1 MTKTT
6 KRPLPVSK
14 TIQFQQ
20 HQKIKDISV
29 SGKDALTS
37 VDFSERDGDFKLKVK
52 ADPDKINEV
61 SGTPFVT
68 TNVTTADEGTDD
80 PKKSVA
86 LGHDY
91 RGLNVET
98 AGKYLSINKTKEK
111 AVIDGTL
118 IEQDL
123 TKALNDAKEAKDKA
137 DKAAEKAGLADQKA
151 TTAISQIADVKDAL
165 AKLQEASEGA
175 DKLLKTDIDNIR
187 EILPKLPKDAKLYV
201 NEESRDIAKHHNGR
215 VEGLK
220 RVELYTDLDNSNAV
234 SLSVSDNVTLTIALK
249 QNDNSIDSLDFSREV
264 GEIRLEVAK
273 PALPDFDALGV
284 AVQDAQDRAAEAQGK
299 ADEAKAKADSLET
312 TFNNVSRNLQD
323 HAMDEAQLS
332 SLAAKL
338 DTTTT
343 TANTAK
349 ESADTATALAQQA
362 KATADKTATDLGLAQ
377 AKEIAD
383 IKNVNDAVERLRAA
397 VGQANGKL
405 QGRLSELAQKIEK
418 ANAGATAPEPLK
430 VDDATYNA
438 IKAAA
443 SLGDNRY
450 DGITSAT
457 FIVNSQKV
465 TLDVTDTNE
474 VANFDTS
481 IEGRVLLNN
490 PRSSIDNNSESLVI
504 GLKNDTHEVVSI
516 KIKSGHRDI
525 ETRLLG
531 VRDWLNFVPTKAEKA
546 LLALSEAGGRTN
558 FTQEQLDQGIV
569 VSEGIVVDM
578 GKYWLPVGNVE
589 LAFGGSKADAEAL
602 LDFTIYIY
610 DLETARVMHINA
622 KTLLEPGTKVPP
634 ILKTVY

>member
-1 MTKTT
+1 MTKST

-52 ADPDKINEV
+52 ADPDKVNEV

-68 TNVTTADEGTDD
+68 TSVTTADEGTDD

-91 RGLNVET
+91 RGLNLET

-118 IEQDL
+118 IEADL
-123 TKALNDAKEAKDKA
+123 TKALNDAKEAKEKA

-151 TTAISQIADVKDAL
+151 TTAITQIASVSDAL
-165 AKLQEASEGA
+165 TKLTEASKTADAKLQSEI
-175 DKLLKTDIDNIR
+175 DKLKEKLET
-187 EILPKLPKDAKLYV
+187 LPKEAKLYV
-201 NEESRDIAKHHNGR
+201 SEADKERANSGR
-215 VEGLK
+215 LEGLTH
-220 RVELYTDLDNSNAV
+220 VDFYTALDSTDATA
-234 SLSVSDNVTLTIALK
+234 LSVSENVTISVTLTPDTENTSGTA
-249 QNDNSIDSLDFSREV
+249 FTREV
-264 GEIRLEVAK
+264 SEIRLDVAK

-299 ADEAKAKADSLET
+299 ANEAKTKADSLET
-312 TFNNVSRNLQD
+312 AFNNVSKNLQD
-323 HAMDEAQLS
+323 HAMDEAQLN
-332 SLAAKL
+332 SLTAKL
-338 DTTTT
+338 ETTTT
-343 TANTAK
+343 IANTAK
-349 ESADTATALAQQA
+349 ESADTATTLAQQA
-362 KATADKTATDLGLAQ
+362 KATADKTAADLGLAQ

-397 VGQANGKL
+397 VGQANGKI

-443 SLGDNRY
+443 SLGDSRY
-450 DGITSAT
+450 DGITVAT
-457 FIVNSQKV
+457 FIVNGQNV
-465 TLDVTDTNE
+465 TLDVHDTNE

-481 IEGRVLLNN
+481 IEGRALSNN
-490 PRSSIDNNSESLVI
+490 PRSSINNNSESLVI
-504 GLKNDTHEVVSI
+504 GLKGDTHEVVSI

-525 ETRLLG
+525 ENRLLG

-546 LLALSEAGGRTN
+546 LLALSQAGGRTN
-558 FTQEQLDQGIV
+558 FTQEHLDQGIV
-569 VSEGIVVDM
+569 VSEGLMVDM

-589 LAFGGSKADAEAL
+589 MAFGGSKADAEAL

-610 DLETARVMHINA
+610 DLDTVRVNHINA

>member
-52 ADPDKINEV
+52 ADPDKVNDV
-61 SGTPFVT
+61 TGTPFVT
-68 TNVTTADEGTDD
+68 TSVTTADEGTDD

-98 AGKYLSINKTKEK
+98 AGKYLSINKTKDK

-118 IEQDL
+118 IEADL

-151 TTAISQIADVKDAL
+151 TTAITQIASVSDAL
-165 AKLQEASEGA
+165 TKLTEASKTADAKLQSEI
-175 DKLLKTDIDNIR
+175 DKLKEKLET
-187 EILPKLPKDAKLYV
+187 LPKEAKLYV
-201 NEESRDIAKHHNGR
+201 SEADKERANGGR
-215 VEGLK
+215 LEGLTH
-220 RVELYTDLDNSNAV
+220 VDFYTALDSTDATA
-234 SLSVSDNVTLTIALK
+234 LSVSENVTIAVTLTPDTENTNGTA
-249 QNDNSIDSLDFSREV
+249 FTREV
-264 GEIRLEVAK
+264 SEIRLEVAK
-273 PALPDFDALGV
+273 PELPDFDAL
-284 AVQDAQDRAAEAQGK
+284 AVTVQGAQDEARDAKVK
-299 ADEAKAKADSLET
+299 ATEAKEKADSLET

-323 HAMDEAQLS
+323 HAMDEAQLN
-332 SLAAKL
+332 SLTAQLA
-338 DTTTT
+338 TTTT
-343 TANTAK
+343 TADTAK
-349 ESADTATALAQQA
+349 ANADTATALAQQA

-383 IKNVNDAVERLRAA
+383 IKNVTDAVERLRAA

-418 ANAGATAPEPLK
+418 ANTGATAPEPLK

-443 SLGDNRY
+443 SSGDSRY
-450 DGITSAT
+450 DGITVAT
-457 FIVNSQKV
+457 FIVNGQNV
-465 TLDVTDTNE
+465 TFDVYDTNE

-481 IEGRVLLNN
+481 IEGRVLSNS

-504 GLKNDTHEVVSI
+504 GLKGDTHEVVSI

-525 ETRLLG
+525 EKRLLG

-558 FTQEQLDQGIV
+558 FTQEQVDQGII
-569 VSEGIVVDM
+569 VSEGLMVDM

-589 LAFGGSKADAEAL
+589 LAFGGDKPTAQEL
-602 LDFTIYIY
+602 LDFTIYTY
-610 DLETARVMHINA
+610 DLDTARVNHINA

>member
-52 ADPDKINEV
+52 ADPDKVNEV

-68 TNVTTADEGTDD
+68 TTVTTADEGTDD

-98 AGKYLSINKTKEK
+98 AGKYLSINKTQEK

-151 TTAISQIADVKDAL
+151 TTAITQIADVKDAL

-187 EILPKLPKDAKLYV
+187 EILAKCPKDAKLYV

-234 SLSVSDNVTLTIALK
+234 SLSVSDNVTLTVALK
-249 QNDNSIDSLDFSREV
+249 QNDNSIDSLDSSREV

-273 PALPDFDALGV
+273 PELPDFDALAV
-284 AVQDAQDRAAEAQGK
+284 AIQGAQDDARDAKVKSQDAQTKADDAKTKAEQANAK
-299 ADEAKAKADSLET
+299 ADELAKKLEDAKSKEVSDIASVTDAVTKLGEASKTADGELKKAI
-312 TFNNVSRNLQD
+312 D
-323 HAMDEAQLS
+323 A
-332 SLAAKL
+332 LAEKL
-338 DTTTT
+338 KN
-343 TANTAK
+343 ANTTN
-349 ESADTATALAQQA
+349 SA
-362 KATADKTATDLGLAQ
+362 
-377 AKEIAD
+377 
-383 IKNVNDAVERLRAA
+383 
-397 VGQANGKL
+397 
-405 QGRLSELAQKIEK
+405 
-418 ANAGATAPEPLK
+418 EPLK
-430 VDDATYNA
+430 VTDESKRAIMQARMRQTGLESVDFVVGGETVTVTYDQEHVNKTGYEDKSTHDFSHGLKTARFGGLNGGTGLFVSLKYDAE
-438 IKAAA
+438 
-443 SLGDNRY
+443 NRVLTN
-450 DGITSAT
+450 I
-457 FIVNSQKV
+457 
-465 TLDVTDTNE
+465 VTDIRFSSLE
-474 VANFDTS
+474 RNFADEL
-481 IEGRVLLNN
+481 IQ
-490 PRSSIDNNSESLVI
+490 I
-504 GLKNDTHEVVSI
+504 
-516 KIKSGHRDI
+516 
-525 ETRLLG
+525 
-531 VRDWLNFVPTKAEKA
+531 RDWLRFPPLTPAKA
-546 LLALSEAGGRTN
+546 LLQLSQAKGRTN
-558 FTQEQLDQGIV
+558 FTQDDLDSGVV
-569 VSEGIVVDM
+569 VSGGLLVDL
-578 GKYWLPVGNVE
+578 GEYWLPVHVSVAGTSVTFSGTKE
-589 LAFGGSKADAEAL
+589 DAQTL
-602 LDFTIYIY
+602 LDFDIKTYNV
-610 DLETARVMHINA
+610 DTAEVETINA
-622 KTLLEPGTKVPP
+622 KTLLEPGTKCPP

>member
-1 MTKTT
+1 MTKST

-37 VDFSERDGDFKLKVK
+37 VDFSERDGDFKLKIK
-52 ADPDKINEV
+52 ADPDKVNEV

-68 TNVTTADEGTDD
+68 TSVTTADEGTDD

-91 RGLNVET
+91 RGLNLET

-118 IEQDL
+118 IEADL
-123 TKALNDAKEAKDKA
+123 TKALNDAKEAKEKA

-151 TTAISQIADVKDAL
+151 TTAITQIASVSDAL
-165 AKLQEASEGA
+165 TKLTEASKTADAKLQSEI
-175 DKLLKTDIDNIR
+175 DKLRAKLET
-187 EILPKLPKDAKLYV
+187 LPKEAKLYV
-201 NEESRDIAKHHNGR
+201 SEADKERANSGR
-215 VEGLK
+215 LEGLTY
-220 RVELYTDLDNSNAV
+220 VNFYTALDSSDATA
-234 SLSVSDNVTLTIALK
+234 LSVSENVTLSVTLK
-249 QNDNSIDSLDFSREV
+249 PDTENTSGTAFTREV
-264 GEIRLEVAK
+264 SEIRLEVAK

-284 AVQDAQDRAAEAQGK
+284 AVQDAQDRAAEAQDK
-299 ADEAKAKADSLET
+299 ANEAKQKADSLET
-312 TFNNVSRNLQD
+312 TFNNVSKNLQD
-323 HAMDEAQLS
+323 HAMDEAQLN
-332 SLAAKL
+332 SLTAKL
-338 DTTTT
+338 ETTTT
-343 TANTAK
+343 TADTAK

-377 AKEIAD
+377 AKEIED

-405 QGRLSELAQKIEK
+405 QGRLSELAQKIAK
-418 ANAGATAPEPLK
+418 ANEGATAPEPLK

-443 SLGDNRY
+443 SLGDSRY

-457 FIVNSQKV
+457 FIVNGQKV
-465 TLDVTDTNE
+465 TLDVADTNE

-481 IEGRVLLNN
+481 IEGRVLLNS

-504 GLKNDTHEVVSI
+504 GLKGDTHEVVSI

-525 ETRLLG
+525 EKRLLG

-546 LLALSEAGGRTN
+546 LLELSQAGGRTN
-558 FTQEQLDQGIV
+558 FTQEQVDQGII
-569 VSEGIVVDM
+569 VSEGLVIDM

-589 LAFGGSKADAEAL
+589 LAFGGDKPTAQEL
-602 LDFTIYIY
+602 LDFTIYTY
-610 DLETARVMHINA
+610 DLDTARVNHINA